1 MDEDD
6 RAESVPCFEHLL
18 VNGQPVDPQALADVA
33 VFRKAERQRL
43 YARRRMLATADRA
56 ASEAV
61 IARALDAVLGDT
73 GGRAIAAYWPIR
85 GEPDLRGWMTSAHRR
100 GARLA
105 LPVVVERDAPVA
117 FHVWSP
123 GCAMQRGVWNI
134 PVPLGTVAVTPDIVI
149 SPLLGVDDALYRL
162 GNGGGY
168 YDRTLARLTGPRLV
182 VGVGH
187 GVARMATIFPMPW
200 DVPMDV
206 VLLGDGTV
214 LHRK

>member
-1 MDEDD
+1 M
-6 RAESVPCFEHLL
+6 
-18 VNGQPVDPQALADVA
+18 
-33 VFRKAERQRL
+33 
-43 YARRRMLATADRA
+43 
-56 ASEAV
+56 
-61 IARALDAVLGDT
+61 
-73 GGRAIAAYWPIR
+73 
-85 GEPDLRGWMTSAHRR
+85 
-100 GARLA
+100 
-105 LPVVVERDAPVA
+105 
-117 FHVWSP
+117 
-123 GCAMQRGVWNI
+123 
-134 PVPLGTVAVTPDIVI
+134 PLGTVAVTPDIVI